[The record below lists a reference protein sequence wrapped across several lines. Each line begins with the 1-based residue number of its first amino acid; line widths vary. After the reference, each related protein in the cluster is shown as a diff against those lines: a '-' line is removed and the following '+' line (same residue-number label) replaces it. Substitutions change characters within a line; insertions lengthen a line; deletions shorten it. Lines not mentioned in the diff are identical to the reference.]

1 MTTKGKNI
9 KFVGLLC
16 LSIILLV
23 SLTPSIYPGF
33 ATPQNNTLMR
43 PQGTQTMSTANR
55 TNIVL
60 VHGGWADGSGWS
72 KEIPIL
78 TAAGHK
84 VIAVQLPLHSLSDD
98 VATVKRAVEQIGG
111 PTILVGHSYGG
122 AVITNA
128 GYNNPN
134 VKGLVYIAAFAPD
147 EGQSLS
153 DFVNPANFPK
163 DLFIVDSGGF
173 IYLNPKIFRENFA
186 QDVDPAEADIMA
198 IVQKPFHQ
206 SNFVEKSGPP
216 AWKQLPTWYQISDAD
231 HMIPPD
237 VQRLFAQRMKA
248 TTLSINASHAS
259 YVSHPNQIAQF
270 ILNATKGSKG

>member
-1 MTTKGKNI
+1 MRTKGKNI

-16 LSIILLV
+16 LSVILV
-23 SLTPSIYPGF
+23 VTLTPSIYPGF
-33 ATPQNNTLMR
+33 ATPTPQNNTLIR

-98 VATVKRAVEQIGG
+98 VATVKRAVEHVGG

-128 GYNNPN
+128 GY
-134 VKGLVYIAAFAPD
+134 
-147 EGQSLS
+147 
-153 DFVNPANFPK
+153 
-163 DLFIVDSGGF
+163 
-173 IYLNPKIFRENFA
+173 
-186 QDVDPAEADIMA
+186 
-198 IVQKPFHQ
+198 
-206 SNFVEKSGPP
+206 
-216 AWKQLPTWYQISDAD
+216 
-231 HMIPPD
+231 
-237 VQRLFAQRMKA
+237 
-248 TTLSINASHAS
+248 
-259 YVSHPNQIAQF
+259 
-270 ILNATKGSKG
+270 